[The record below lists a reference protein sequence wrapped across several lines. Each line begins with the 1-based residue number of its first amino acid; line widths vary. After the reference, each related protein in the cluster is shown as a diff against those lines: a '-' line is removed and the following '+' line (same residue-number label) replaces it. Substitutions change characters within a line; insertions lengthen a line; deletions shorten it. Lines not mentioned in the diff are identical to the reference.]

1 MSIKSDRWIRQ
12 QAVKH
17 KMITPFHA
25 EQVSRAGKSDARV
38 ISYGTSSY
46 GYDLRLAPEY
56 KVFTPVHSVLVDPK
70 QFDERV
76 FEELKG
82 DHCIIPPHGFVLAR
96 TIEYIRMPK
105 DCIALVAAK
114 SSYARCGIVVN
125 FTVIEPA
132 WEGEI
137 TLELS
142 NTTPLPAKIYAH
154 EGIAQLLFFQ
164 SDEACATTYADRNG
178 KYQGQRGVVPPRMM
192 KPLPKRA
199 RKAAT

>member
-1 MSIKSDRWIRQ
+1 MTIKSDRWIRE
-12 QAVKH
+12 QATQH
-17 KMITPFHA
+17 GMIEPFEPNLVNRTLYRDPHL
-25 EQVSRAGKSDARV
+25 
-38 ISYGTSSY
+38 ISFGTSSY

-56 KVFTPVHSVLVDPK
+56 KVFTPAHSVLVDPK

-76 FEELKG
+76 FEKLQG

-96 TIEYIRMPK
+96 TVEYIRMPK

-125 FTVIEPA
+125 FTVIEPE

-154 EGIAQLLFFQ
+154 EGIAQLLFLQ
-164 SDEACATTYADRNG
+164 SDEACTTTYADRKG
-178 KYQGQRGVVPPRMM
+178 KYQKQRGVVPPRMS
-192 KPLPKRA
+192 KQEE
-199 RKAAT
+199 

>member
-12 QAVKH
+12 QATERA
-17 KMITPFHA
+17 MITPF
-25 EQVSRAGKSDARV
+25 EPGQVSHAANIDVRL
-38 ISYGTSSY
+38 ISFGTSSY

-70 QFDERV
+70 HFDERV
-76 FEELKG
+76 FEELTG

-96 TIEYIRMPK
+96 TIEWIRMPK

-125 FTVIEPA
+125 FTVIEPE

-142 NTTPLPAKIYAH
+142 NTTPLPAKIYAN

-164 SDEACATTYADRNG
+164 SDEPCVTTYADRQG
-178 KYQGQRGVVPPRMM
+178 KYQGQRGVVPPRM
-192 KPLPKRA
+192 KG
-199 RKAAT
+199 